1 MSNQDWT
8 SKLQDQLAGYQES
21 VSHDLWAGIEQ
32 SLAQKNIESVS
43 TNPQTIVSENSES
56 IDLHVGSEVQKNARV
71 LHDSSEA
78 KKNARIVYFKRWSAA
93 AAAVAL
99 LGIGGS
105 YVYLHQEDVEK
116 GNLQLASLSSPAVS
130 ADLQLAASQPAPS
143 PVVSA
148 DLQSAASQPAPS
160 HVVSADL
167 QSAASQPAPSHVVSA
182 DLQSAA
188 SHPAPSHA
196 VSVDLQSAASQ
207 PAPSL
212 VVSADLRLA
221 ASQPAPSLVVSADLQ
236 SAASQKK
243 KGNVLEKE
251 SENEISL
258 LAENPE
264 PAEPVSEDKA
274 TDKSSDYK
282 ALTRSTDHHA
292 AAYASQS
299 YHFEKNEE
307 VSGWSMQ
314 LYAENLTPSLG
325 GVNSDASGGYN
336 DFSYGTMAEPM
347 PGVIPD
353 PTAGGIYGEEYLL
366 ASYKAIQR
374 KQQVNAKH
382 HAPVS
387 VGLQVAF
394 GIAPRLSLSTGLV
407 YTRTSSDFYPYAPS
421 SNYNVHQVLHYVGLP
436 VGLNYEFWQ
445 SGGFHA
451 YVMAGAEADYNV
463 KNDTEE
469 EGVKKENAKRDR
481 VQFSGKASLGA
492 QYDITPKVGLYIEP
506 GAKYY
511 FDNGSHVE
519 NTFKDKKL
527 NFNLQFGLRFNL

>member
-56 IDLHVGSEVQKNARV
+56 IDFHVGSEVQKNARV

-105 YVYLHQEDVEK
+105 YVYLHQEDVER

-130 ADLQLAASQPAPS
+130 A
-143 PVVSA
+143 
-148 DLQSAASQPAPS
+148 
-160 HVVSADL
+160 
-167 QSAASQPAPSHVVSA
+167 
-182 DLQSAA
+182 
-188 SHPAPSHA
+188 
-196 VSVDLQSAASQ
+196 DLQSAASQ

-212 VVSADLRLA
+212 VVSADLQSTASQSAPSHAVSADLQSA
-221 ASQPAPSLVVSADLQ
+221 ASQSAPSHVVSADLQ

-243 KGNVLEKE
+243 TSDDVLKEE

-258 LAENPE
+258 LAE
-264 PAEPVSEDKA
+264 
-274 TDKSSDYK
+274 KSDHK
-282 ALTRSTDHHA
+282 TLTRSTDHHA

-421 SNYNVHQVLHYVGLP
+421 SNYNVHQVLHYVGIP

-469 EGVKKENAKRDR
+469 EGVKKEDAKRDR

>member
-43 TNPQTIVSENSES
+43 TNPQTIASES
-56 IDLHVGSEVQKNARV
+56 SESTDLHVG
-71 LHDSSEA
+71 SEA

-130 ADLQLAASQPAPS
+130 ADLH
-143 PVVSA
+143 
-148 DLQSAASQPAPS
+148 SAASQPAPS

-167 QSAASQPAPSHVVSA
+167 QSAASQSAPSHVVSSDLQSAASQSAPSHVVSA
-182 DLQSAA
+182 DL
-188 SHPAPSHA
+188 H
-196 VSVDLQSAASQ
+196 SAASQ
-207 PAPSL
+207 PAPS
-212 VVSADLRLA
+212 
-221 ASQPAPSLVVSADLQ
+221 PVVSADLQ

-243 KGNVLEKE
+243 TSDVLKEE

-258 LAENPE
+258 LAE
-264 PAEPVSEDKA
+264 K
-274 TDKSSDYK
+274 SDYK
-282 ALTRSTDHHA
+282 ALTRSADHHA

-336 DFSYGTMAEPM
+336 DFSYGTMAEPL

-394 GIAPRLSLSTGLV
+394 GIAPRLSLSTGMV
-407 YTRTSSDFYPYAPS
+407 YTRTSSDFYPYAPGS
-421 SNYNVHQVLHYVGLP
+421 SYNVHQVLHYVGIP

-469 EGVKKENAKRDR
+469 EGVKKEDAKRDR
-481 VQFSGKASLGA
+481 VQLSGKASLGV

>member
-32 SLAQKNIESVS
+32 SLAQNNIESVS
-43 TNPQTIVSENSES
+43 SNPQTIVSESSES
-56 IDLHVGSEVQKNARV
+56 TDLHVGSE
-71 LHDSSEA
+71 A
-78 KKNARIVYFKRWSAA
+78 KKNAWIVYFKRWSAA

-116 GNLQLASLSSPAVS
+116 GNLQMASHAVS
-130 ADLQLAASQPAPS
+130 
-143 PVVSA
+143 
-148 DLQSAASQPAPS
+148 PS

-167 QSAASQPAPSHVVSA
+167 QSAASSVAVRQSAPSHVVS
-182 DLQSAA
+182 S
-188 SHPAPSHA
+188 
-196 VSVDLQSAASQ
+196 DLQSAASQ
-207 PAPSL
+207 SKMGNTL
-212 VVSADLRLA
+212 V
-221 ASQPAPSLVVSADLQ
+221 
-236 SAASQKK
+236 
-243 KGNVLEKE
+243 EE

-258 LAENPE
+258 LAENSD

-274 TDKSSDYK
+274 TDSSTDHKTLTRSSDHK
-282 ALTRSTDHHA
+282 VLTRSTDNHA

-353 PTAGGIYGEEYLL
+353 PAVGGIYGEEYLL

-421 SNYNVHQVLHYVGLP
+421 SSYNVHQVLHYVGIP

>member
-8 SKLQDQLAGYQES
+8 SKLQEQLAGYQEP

-32 SLAQKNIESVS
+32 SLAQNNIESVS
-43 TNPQTIVSENSES
+43 SNPQTIASES
-56 IDLHVGSEVQKNARV
+56 SESTDLHVGT
-71 LHDSSEA
+71 EA

-105 YVYLHQEDVEK
+105 YVYLHQGDVEK
-116 GNLQLASLSSPAVS
+116 GNLQLAV
-130 ADLQLAASQPAPS
+130 
-143 PVVSA
+143 
-148 DLQSAASQPAPS
+148 SQPAPS

-167 QSAASQPAPSHVVSA
+167 QSAASQKK
-182 DLQSAA
+182 A
-188 SHPAPSHA
+188 S
-196 VSVDLQSAASQ
+196 D
-207 PAPSL
+207 
-212 VVSADLRLA
+212 
-221 ASQPAPSLVVSADLQ
+221 
-236 SAASQKK
+236 
-243 KGNVLEKE
+243 VLKKE

-258 LAENPE
+258 LAE
-264 PAEPVSEDKA
+264 
-274 TDKSSDYK
+274 KSDHK

-292 AAYASQS
+292 EAYASQS

-374 KQQVNAKH
+374 SQQGNAKH

-421 SNYNVHQVLHYVGLP
+421 SSYNVHQVLHYVGIP

>member
-32 SLAQKNIESVS
+32 SLAQNNIESVS
-43 TNPQTIVSENSES
+43 SNPQTIVSESSES
-56 IDLHVGSEVQKNARV
+56 TDLHVGSEVKKNARV

-116 GNLQLASLSSPAVS
+116 AHLQLASLSSPAVS
-130 ADLQLAASQPAPS
+130 ADLQSAVSQPAPS
-143 PVVSA
+143 HVVSA

-188 SHPAPSHA
+188 SQSAPSHA
-196 VSVDLQSAASQ
+196 
-207 PAPSL
+207 
-212 VVSADLRLA
+212 
-221 ASQPAPSLVVSADLQ
+221 VSADLQ

-243 KGNVLEKE
+243 TSDDVLKEE

-258 LAENPE
+258 LAE
-264 PAEPVSEDKA
+264 
-274 TDKSSDYK
+274 KSDHK

-421 SNYNVHQVLHYVGLP
+421 SNYNVHQVLHYVGIP

-481 VQFSGKASLGA
+481 VQLSGKASLGA
-492 QYDITPKVGLYIEP
+492 QYDIMPKVGLYIEP

>member
-32 SLAQKNIESVS
+32 SLAQNNIESVS
-43 TNPQTIVSENSES
+43 SNPQTIVSESSES
-56 IDLHVGSEVQKNARV
+56 TDLHVGSE
-71 LHDSSEA
+71 A
-78 KKNARIVYFKRWSAA
+78 KKDARIVYFKRWSAA

-116 GNLQLASLSSPAVS
+116 GNLQLA
-130 ADLQLAASQPAPS
+130 ASQPAPS
-143 PVVSA
+143 HAVSA
-148 DLQSAASQPAPS
+148 DLQSAASQSASS
-160 HVVSADL
+160 HV
-167 QSAASQPAPSHVVSA
+167 
-182 DLQSAA
+182 
-188 SHPAPSHA
+188 

-207 PAPSL
+207 PAPSHA
-212 VVSADLRLA
+212 VSADLQSAASQSAASHAVSADLQSA

-236 SAASQKK
+236 SAASQSAPSHAVSADLQSAASQKK
-243 KGNVLEKE
+243 TSDDVLKEE

-258 LAENPE
+258 LAE
-264 PAEPVSEDKA
+264 
-274 TDKSSDYK
+274 KSDHK
-282 ALTRSTDHHA
+282 ALTRSADNHA

-336 DFSYGTMAEPM
+336 DFSYGTMAEPL

-374 KQQVNAKH
+374 NQQGNAKH

-394 GIAPRLSLSTGLV
+394 GIATRLSLSTGMV
-407 YTRTSSDFYPYAPS
+407 YTRTSSDFYPYAPGS
-421 SNYNVHQVLHYVGLP
+421 SYNVHQVLHYVGIP

>member
-8 SKLQDQLAGYQES
+8 SKLQDQLADYQES

-43 TNPQTIVSENSES
+43 SNPQTIASES
-56 IDLHVGSEVQKNARV
+56 SESTDLHVGT
-71 LHDSSEA
+71 EA

-116 GNLQLASLSSPAVS
+116 GNLQMASLSSPA
-130 ADLQLAASQPAPS
+130 
-143 PVVSA
+143 VSA

-160 HVVSADL
+160 HIVSADL
-167 QSAASQPAPSHVVSA
+167 QSAASQSAPSHAVSA

-188 SHPAPSHA
+188 SKRKMGNA
-196 VSVDLQSAASQ
+196 
-207 PAPSL
+207 L
-212 VVSADLRLA
+212 V
-221 ASQPAPSLVVSADLQ
+221 
-236 SAASQKK
+236 
-243 KGNVLEKE
+243 EE

-258 LAENPE
+258 LAENSD

-274 TDKSSDYK
+274 TDSSSDHK
-282 ALTRSTDHHA
+282 TLTRSSDHKVLTRSTDNHA

-299 YHFEKNEE
+299 YHFEKKEE

-374 KQQVNAKH
+374 SQQGNAKH

-387 VGLQVAF
+387 VGVQVAF

-421 SNYNVHQVLHYVGLP
+421 SSYNVHQVLHYVGIP

-469 EGVKKENAKRDR
+469 EGVKKEDAKRDR

>member
-32 SLAQKNIESVS
+32 SLAQNNIESVS
-43 TNPQTIVSENSES
+43 SNPQTIVSESSES
-56 IDLHVGSEVQKNARV
+56 TDLHVG
-71 LHDSSEA
+71 SEA

-105 YVYLHQEDVEK
+105 YVYLHQEDVER
-116 GNLQLASLSSPAVS
+116 GNLQLASLSSPA
-130 ADLQLAASQPAPS
+130 
-143 PVVSA
+143 VSA

-167 QSAASQPAPSHVVSA
+167 QST
-182 DLQSAA
+182 
-188 SHPAPSHA
+188 
-196 VSVDLQSAASQ
+196 
-207 PAPSL
+207 
-212 VVSADLRLA
+212 

-243 KGNVLEKE
+243 MGNVLGKE

-282 ALTRSTDHHA
+282 ALTRSTDPHA

-374 KQQVNAKH
+374 NQQGNAKH

-407 YTRTSSDFYPYAPS
+407 YTRTSSDFYPYAS
-421 SNYNVHQVLHYVGLP
+421 SSSYNVHQVLHYVGIP

>member
-43 TNPQTIVSENSES
+43 TNPQTIASENSES
-56 IDLHVGSEVQKNARV
+56 TDLHVGSEAKKNARI

-130 ADLQLAASQPAPS
+130 ADLQ
-143 PVVSA
+143 
-148 DLQSAASQPAPS
+148 SAASQPAPS

-167 QSAASQPAPSHVVSA
+167 QSPASSVAASQSAPSHAVSA
-182 DLQSAA
+182 DLQS
-188 SHPAPSHA
+188 
-196 VSVDLQSAASQ
+196 
-207 PAPSL
+207 
-212 VVSADLRLA
+212 A

-243 KGNVLEKE
+243 ASDVLKKE

-258 LAENPE
+258 LAENSD

-274 TDKSSDYK
+274 TVSSTDHK

-353 PTAGGIYGEEYLL
+353 PAAGGIYGEEYLL

-374 KQQVNAKH
+374 NQQGNAKH

-421 SNYNVHQVLHYVGLP
+421 SNYNVHQVLHYVGIP

>member
-32 SLAQKNIESVS
+32 SLAH
-43 TNPQTIVSENSES
+43 SET
-56 IDLHVGSEVQKNARV
+56 G
-71 LHDSSEA
+71 
-78 KKNARIVYFKRWSAA
+78 KKARIVYFKRWSAA

-116 GNLQLASLSSPAVS
+116 GNLQMASLSSPAVS
-130 ADLQLAASQPAPS
+130 ADLQSAASQPAPS
-143 PVVSA
+143 HVVPSDLQSAASQPAPSHIVSA

-167 QSAASQPAPSHVVSA
+167 QSAASQPAPSHA
-182 DLQSAA
+182 
-188 SHPAPSHA
+188 
-196 VSVDLQSAASQ
+196 
-207 PAPSL
+207 
-212 VVSADLRLA
+212 
-221 ASQPAPSLVVSADLQ
+221 VSADLQ

-243 KGNVLEKE
+243 TSDDVLKEE

-258 LAENPE
+258 LAE
-264 PAEPVSEDKA
+264 
-274 TDKSSDYK
+274 KSDHK
-282 ALTRSTDHHA
+282 TLTRSTDHHA

-325 GVNSDASGGYN
+325 GVNSDASG
-336 DFSYGTMAEPM
+336 SYRDYSHGTMAEPM

-374 KQQVNAKH
+374 SQQGNAKH

-407 YTRTSSDFYPYAPS
+407 YTRTSSDFYPYAPGS
-421 SNYNVHQVLHYVGLP
+421 SYNVHQVLHYVGIP

>member
-8 SKLQDQLAGYQES
+8 SKLQEQLAGYQEP

-32 SLAQKNIESVS
+32 SLAQNNIESVS
-43 TNPQTIVSENSES
+43 SNPQTIASES
-56 IDLHVGSEVQKNARV
+56 SESTDLHVGT
-71 LHDSSEA
+71 EA

-116 GNLQLASLSSPAVS
+116 GNLQLAV
-130 ADLQLAASQPAPS
+130 
-143 PVVSA
+143 
-148 DLQSAASQPAPS
+148 SQPAPS

-167 QSAASQPAPSHVVSA
+167 QSAASQSAPSS
-182 DLQSAA
+182 
-188 SHPAPSHA
+188 
-196 VSVDLQSAASQ
+196 
-207 PAPSL
+207 
-212 VVSADLRLA
+212 
-221 ASQPAPSLVVSADLQ
+221 VVSADLQ

-243 KGNVLEKE
+243 ASDVLKKE

-258 LAENPE
+258 LAE
-264 PAEPVSEDKA
+264 
-274 TDKSSDYK
+274 KSDHK

-292 AAYASQS
+292 EAYASQS

-374 KQQVNAKH
+374 SQQGNAKH

-421 SNYNVHQVLHYVGLP
+421 SSYNVHQVLHYVGIP

>member
-32 SLAQKNIESVS
+32 SLAQNNMESVS
-43 TNPQTIVSENSES
+43 TNPQTIASES
-56 IDLHVGSEVQKNARV
+56 SESTDLHVGT
-71 LHDSSEA
+71 EA

-116 GNLQLASLSSPAVS
+116 GNLQLASHDVS
-130 ADLQLAASQPAPS
+130 
-143 PVVSA
+143 
-148 DLQSAASQPAPS
+148 PS

-167 QSAASQPAPSHVVSA
+167 QSAASVSAAVSQSAPSHAVSA

-188 SHPAPSHA
+188 SKRKMGNT
-196 VSVDLQSAASQ
+196 
-207 PAPSL
+207 L
-212 VVSADLRLA
+212 V
-221 ASQPAPSLVVSADLQ
+221 
-236 SAASQKK
+236 
-243 KGNVLEKE
+243 EE

-258 LAENPE
+258 LAENSD

-274 TDKSSDYK
+274 TDSSTDHKTLTRSSDHK
-282 ALTRSTDHHA
+282 VLTRSTDNHT

-374 KQQVNAKH
+374 NQQGNAKH

-387 VGLQVAF
+387 VGVQVAF

-421 SNYNVHQVLHYVGLP
+421 SSYNVHQVLHYVGIP

-469 EGVKKENAKRDR
+469 EGVKKEDAKRDR

>member
-43 TNPQTIVSENSES
+43 SNPQTIASES
-56 IDLHVGSEVQKNARV
+56 SESADLHVGSEAKKDARV

-105 YVYLHQEDVEK
+105 YVYLHQEEVEK
-116 GNLQLASLSSPAVS
+116 GNLQMASLSSPAVS
-130 ADLQLAASQPAPS
+130 ADSHI
-143 PVVSA
+143 VSA

-167 QSAASQPAPSHVVSA
+167 QSAASQPAPSHIVSA

-188 SHPAPSHA
+188 SQSAPSH
-196 VSVDLQSAASQ
+196 
-207 PAPSL
+207 
-212 VVSADLRLA
+212 
-221 ASQPAPSLVVSADLQ
+221 VVSADLQ

-243 KGNVLEKE
+243 ANDVLKKE

-258 LAENPE
+258 LAE
-264 PAEPVSEDKA
+264 
-274 TDKSSDYK
+274 KSDHK
-282 ALTRSTDHHA
+282 VLTRSTDYHA

-325 GVNSDASGGYN
+325 GVNSDASG
-336 DFSYGTMAEPM
+336 SYRDYSHGTMAEPM

-374 KQQVNAKH
+374 SQQGNAKH

-421 SNYNVHQVLHYVGLP
+421 SSYNVHQVLHYVGIP

>member
-8 SKLQDQLAGYQES
+8 SKLQDQLVGYQES

-43 TNPQTIVSENSES
+43 SNPQTIVSESSEAA
-56 IDLHVGSEVQKNARV
+56 DLHVGSEVKKNARV

-130 ADLQLAASQPAPS
+130 ADLQSAASSVAASQS
-143 PVVSA
+143 
-148 DLQSAASQPAPS
+148 APS

-167 QSAASQPAPSHVVSA
+167 QSAASQSKMGNT
-182 DLQSAA
+182 
-188 SHPAPSHA
+188 
-196 VSVDLQSAASQ
+196 
-207 PAPSL
+207 L
-212 VVSADLRLA
+212 V
-221 ASQPAPSLVVSADLQ
+221 
-236 SAASQKK
+236 
-243 KGNVLEKE
+243 EE

-374 KQQVNAKH
+374 NQQGNAKH

-421 SNYNVHQVLHYVGLP
+421 SNYNVHQVLHYVGIP

-469 EGVKKENAKRDR
+469 EGVKKEDAKRDR

>member
-8 SKLQDQLAGYQES
+8 SKLQEQLAGYQEP

-32 SLAQKNIESVS
+32 SLAQNNIASVS
-43 TNPQTIVSENSES
+43 SNPQTIASES
-56 IDLHVGSEVQKNARV
+56 SESTDLHVGT
-71 LHDSSEA
+71 EA

-116 GNLQLASLSSPAVS
+116 GNLQLAVSQPAPSHVVS
-130 ADLQLAASQPAPS
+130 ADLQSAASQSAPS
-143 PVVSA
+143 HVVSA

-188 SHPAPSHA
+188 SQPVPS
-196 VSVDLQSAASQ
+196 S
-207 PAPSL
+207 
-212 VVSADLRLA
+212 
-221 ASQPAPSLVVSADLQ
+221 VVSADLQ

-243 KGNVLEKE
+243 ASDVLKKE

-258 LAENPE
+258 LAE
-264 PAEPVSEDKA
+264 
-274 TDKSSDYK
+274 KSDHK

-292 AAYASQS
+292 EAYASQS

-374 KQQVNAKH
+374 SQQGNAKH

-421 SNYNVHQVLHYVGLP
+421 SSYNVHQVLHYVGMP

>member
-32 SLAQKNIESVS
+32 SLAQNNIESVS
-43 TNPQTIVSENSES
+43 SNPQTIVSESSES
-56 IDLHVGSEVQKNARV
+56 TDLHVGSEAKKDAWV

-116 GNLQLASLSSPAVS
+116 GNLQLA
-130 ADLQLAASQPAPS
+130 ASQSAPS
-143 PVVSA
+143 HAVSA

-167 QSAASQPAPSHVVSA
+167 QSAASQPAS
-182 DLQSAA
+182 
-188 SHPAPSHA
+188 SHA
-196 VSVDLQSAASQ
+196 VSSDLQST
-207 PAPSL
+207 
-212 VVSADLRLA
+212 

-236 SAASQKK
+236 SAASQPVPSHVVSADLQSAASQPAPSPVVSADLQSAASQKK
-243 KGNVLEKE
+243 TSDVLKEE

-258 LAENPE
+258 LAE
-264 PAEPVSEDKA
+264 
-274 TDKSSDYK
+274 KSDHK

-374 KQQVNAKH
+374 NQQGKAKH

-407 YTRTSSDFYPYAPS
+407 YTRTSSDFYPYAS
-421 SNYNVHQVLHYVGLP
+421 SSSYNVHQVLHYVGIP

-469 EGVKKENAKRDR
+469 EGVKKEDAKRDR

>member
-56 IDLHVGSEVQKNARV
+56 IDFHVGSEVQKNARV

-105 YVYLHQEDVEK
+105 YVYLHQEDVER

-130 ADLQLAASQPAPS
+130 ADLQSAASQPAPS
-143 PVVSA
+143 HAVSA
-148 DLQSAASQPAPS
+148 DLQSAASSVAVRQSAPS
-160 HVVSADL
+160 HVVSSDL
-167 QSAASQPAPSHVVSA
+167 QSAASQSKMGNT
-182 DLQSAA
+182 
-188 SHPAPSHA
+188 
-196 VSVDLQSAASQ
+196 
-207 PAPSL
+207 L
-212 VVSADLRLA
+212 V
-221 ASQPAPSLVVSADLQ
+221 
-236 SAASQKK
+236 
-243 KGNVLEKE
+243 EE

-258 LAENPE
+258 LAENSD

-274 TDKSSDYK
+274 TVSSTDYK
-282 ALTRSTDHHA
+282 ALTRSADHHA

-407 YTRTSSDFYPYAPS
+407 YTRTSSDFYPYAPGS
-421 SNYNVHQVLHYVGLP
+421 SYNVHQVLHYVGIP

>member
-8 SKLQDQLAGYQES
+8 SKLQDQLADYQES

-32 SLAQKNIESVS
+32 SLAQNNIESVS
-43 TNPQTIVSENSES
+43 SNPQTIASES
-56 IDLHVGSEVQKNARV
+56 SESTDLHVGSEAKKDARV
-71 LHDSSEA
+71 LHDSS
-78 KKNARIVYFKRWSAA
+78 KVQKNARIVYFKRWSAA

-130 ADLQLAASQPAPS
+130 ADLQSAASQSAPS
-143 PVVSA
+143 HAVSA
-148 DLQSAASQPAPS
+148 DLQSAASSVAVRQSAPS
-160 HVVSADL
+160 HVVSSDL
-167 QSAASQPAPSHVVSA
+167 QSAASQSKMGNT
-182 DLQSAA
+182 
-188 SHPAPSHA
+188 
-196 VSVDLQSAASQ
+196 
-207 PAPSL
+207 L
-212 VVSADLRLA
+212 V
-221 ASQPAPSLVVSADLQ
+221 
-236 SAASQKK
+236 
-243 KGNVLEKE
+243 EE

-258 LAENPE
+258 LAENSD

-307 VSGWSMQ
+307 VFGWSMQ
-314 LYAENLTPSLG
+314 LYAENLTTSLG
-325 GVNSDASGGYN
+325 GVNSDASGSYR
-336 DFSYGTMAEPM
+336 DYSYGTMAEPM

-374 KQQVNAKH
+374 NQQGNAKH

-407 YTRTSSDFYPYAPS
+407 YTRTSSDFYPYAS
-421 SNYNVHQVLHYVGLP
+421 SSSYNVHQVLHYVGIP

>member
-43 TNPQTIVSENSES
+43 TNPQTIVSESSES
-56 IDLHVGSEVQKNARV
+56 TDLHVG
-71 LHDSSEA
+71 SEA

-116 GNLQLASLSSPAVS
+116 GNLQLA
-130 ADLQLAASQPAPS
+130 ASQPAPS
-143 PVVSA
+143 HVVSADLQSAASQSAASHVVSA

-167 QSAASQPAPSHVVSA
+167 QSAASQPAPSHAVSA
-182 DLQSAA
+182 
-188 SHPAPSHA
+188 
-196 VSVDLQSAASQ
+196 DLQSAASQ
-207 PAPSL
+207 PAPS
-212 VVSADLRLA
+212 S
-221 ASQPAPSLVVSADLQ
+221 VVSADLQ

-243 KGNVLEKE
+243 TSDDVLKEK

-258 LAENPE
+258 LAE
-264 PAEPVSEDKA
+264 
-274 TDKSSDYK
+274 KSDHKS
-282 ALTRSTDHHA
+282 LTRSTDHHA

>member
-8 SKLQDQLAGYQES
+8 SKLQDQLADYQES

-32 SLAQKNIESVS
+32 SLAQNNIESVS
-43 TNPQTIVSENSES
+43 SNPQTIVSESSES
-56 IDLHVGSEVQKNARV
+56 ADLHVGSES
-71 LHDSSEA
+71 LDSHVGSEA
-78 KKNARIVYFKRWSAA
+78 KKKARVVYFKRWSAA

-130 ADLQLAASQPAPS
+130 ADLQ
-143 PVVSA
+143 
-148 DLQSAASQPAPS
+148 SAASLPTPS

-167 QSAASQPAPSHVVSA
+167 QSAASQSA
-182 DLQSAA
+182 S
-188 SHPAPSHA
+188 
-196 VSVDLQSAASQ
+196 
-207 PAPSL
+207 
-212 VVSADLRLA
+212 
-221 ASQPAPSLVVSADLQ
+221 SLVVSADLQ
-236 SAASQKK
+236 SAASQSASSPVVSADLQSAASQKK
-243 KGNVLEKE
+243 TSDDVLKEE

-258 LAENPE
+258 LAG
-264 PAEPVSEDKA
+264 
-274 TDKSSDYK
+274 KSDHK

-353 PTAGGIYGEEYLL
+353 PAVGGIYGEEYLL

-421 SNYNVHQVLHYVGLP
+421 SSYNVHQVLHYVGIP

-463 KNDTEE
+463 KNDTDED
-469 EGVKKENAKRDR
+469 GTKKEDAKRDR

>member
-8 SKLQDQLAGYQES
+8 SKLQEQLAGYQES

-32 SLAQKNIESVS
+32 SLAQNNIESVS
-43 TNPQTIVSENSES
+43 SNPQTIASES
-56 IDLHVGSEVQKNARV
+56 SESTDLHVGT
-71 LHDSSEA
+71 EA

-116 GNLQLASLSSPAVS
+116 GNLQLAVSQPAPSHVVS
-130 ADLQLAASQPAPS
+130 ADLQSAASQPAPS
-143 PVVSA
+143 HAVSA

-167 QSAASQPAPSHVVSA
+167 QSAASQPVPSS
-182 DLQSAA
+182 
-188 SHPAPSHA
+188 
-196 VSVDLQSAASQ
+196 
-207 PAPSL
+207 
-212 VVSADLRLA
+212 
-221 ASQPAPSLVVSADLQ
+221 VVSADLQ

-243 KGNVLEKE
+243 ASDVLKKE

-258 LAENPE
+258 LAE
-264 PAEPVSEDKA
+264 
-274 TDKSSDYK
+274 KSDHK

-292 AAYASQS
+292 EAYASQS

-374 KQQVNAKH
+374 SQQGNAKH

-421 SNYNVHQVLHYVGLP
+421 SSYNVHQVLHYVGIP

>member
-8 SKLQDQLAGYQES
+8 SKLQEQLAGYQEP

-32 SLAQKNIESVS
+32 SLAQNNIESVS
-43 TNPQTIVSENSES
+43 SNPQTIASES
-56 IDLHVGSEVQKNARV
+56 SESTDLHVGT
-71 LHDSSEA
+71 EA

-116 GNLQLASLSSPAVS
+116 GNLQLAVSQPAPSHVVS
-130 ADLQLAASQPAPS
+130 ADLQSAASVSAAVSQNAPS
-143 PVVSA
+143 HAVSA

-167 QSAASQPAPSHVVSA
+167 QSAASQPVPSS
-182 DLQSAA
+182 
-188 SHPAPSHA
+188 
-196 VSVDLQSAASQ
+196 
-207 PAPSL
+207 
-212 VVSADLRLA
+212 
-221 ASQPAPSLVVSADLQ
+221 VVSADLQ

-243 KGNVLEKE
+243 ASDVLKKE

-258 LAENPE
+258 LAE
-264 PAEPVSEDKA
+264 
-274 TDKSSDYK
+274 KSDHK

-292 AAYASQS
+292 EAYASQS

-374 KQQVNAKH
+374 SQQGNAKH

-421 SNYNVHQVLHYVGLP
+421 SSYNVHQVLHYVGIP

>member
-32 SLAQKNIESVS
+32 SLAQNDIESVS
-43 TNPQTIVSENSES
+43 SNPQAIVSESSES
-56 IDLHVGSEVQKNARV
+56 TDFHVGSESSDFHVG
-71 LHDSSEA
+71 SEA
-78 KKNARIVYFKRWSAA
+78 KKKARIVYFKRWSAA

-105 YVYLHQEDVEK
+105 YVYLHQEEVEK
-116 GNLQLASLSSPAVS
+116 GNLQLASLSSRVVS
-130 ADLQLAASQPAPS
+130 ADLPSAAPHTVSSDLQSAPSHAVSSDLPSAASHVVSSDLPS
-143 PVVSA
+143 AASHSVSA
-148 DLQSAASQPAPS
+148 DLQSAAPHAVSSDLQSAPS
-160 HVVSADL
+160 HSVSADL
-167 QSAASQPAPSHVVSA
+167 QSAAP
-182 DLQSAA
+182 
-188 SHPAPSHA
+188 
-196 VSVDLQSAASQ
+196 
-207 PAPSL
+207 
-212 VVSADLRLA
+212 
-221 ASQPAPSLVVSADLQ
+221 
-236 SAASQKK
+236 QKK

-251 SENEISL
+251 SENKISL
-258 LAENPE
+258 LADN
-264 PAEPVSEDKA
+264 
-274 TDKSSDYK
+274 
-282 ALTRSTDHHA
+282 HA

-299 YHFEKNEE
+299 YHFDKNEE
-307 VSGWSMQ
+307 ASGWSMQ
-314 LYAENLTPSLG
+314 LYAENLTSSLG
-325 GVNSDASGGYN
+325 GDNSDASGSYR
-336 DFSYGTMAEPM
+336 DYSYGTMAEPM

-366 ASYKAIQR
+366 ASCKAIQR
-374 KQQVNAKH
+374 NQQVNAKH

-394 GIAPRLSLSTGLV
+394 GIAPRLTLSTGLV
-407 YTRTSSDFYPYAPS
+407 YTRTSSDFYPYAPGS
-421 SNYNVHQVLHYVGLP
+421 SYNVHQVLHYVGIP

-481 VQFSGKASLGA
+481 VQLSGKASLGA

>member
-32 SLAQKNIESVS
+32 SLAQNDIESVS
-43 TNPQTIVSENSES
+43 SNPQAIVSESSES
-56 IDLHVGSEVQKNARV
+56 SDFHVGSE
-71 LHDSSEA
+71 A
-78 KKNARIVYFKRWSAA
+78 KKKARIVYFKRWSAA

-105 YVYLHQEDVEK
+105 YVYLHQEEVEK
-116 GNLQLASLSSPAVS
+116 GNLQLASLSSRSVS
-130 ADLQLAASQPAPS
+130 ADLPSAAPHTVSSDLPSAPSHAVSSDLPSAASHVVSSDLQSAPFHS
-143 PVVSA
+143 VSA
-148 DLQSAASQPAPS
+148 DLQSAAPHAVSSDLPSAPS
-160 HVVSADL
+160 HSVSADL
-167 QSAASQPAPSHVVSA
+167 QSAAP
-182 DLQSAA
+182 
-188 SHPAPSHA
+188 
-196 VSVDLQSAASQ
+196 
-207 PAPSL
+207 
-212 VVSADLRLA
+212 
-221 ASQPAPSLVVSADLQ
+221 
-236 SAASQKK
+236 QKK

-251 SENEISL
+251 SENKISL
-258 LAENPE
+258 LADN
-264 PAEPVSEDKA
+264 
-274 TDKSSDYK
+274 
-282 ALTRSTDHHA
+282 HA

-299 YHFEKNEE
+299 YHFDKNEE

-314 LYAENLTPSLG
+314 LYAENLTSSLG
-325 GVNSDASGGYN
+325 GVNSDASGSYR
-336 DFSYGTMAEPM
+336 DYSYGTMAEPM

-366 ASYKAIQR
+366 ASCKAIQR
-374 KQQVNAKH
+374 NQQVNAKH

-394 GIAPRLSLSTGLV
+394 GIAPRLTLSTGLV
-407 YTRTSSDFYPYAPS
+407 YTRTSSDFYPYAPGS
-421 SNYNVHQVLHYVGLP
+421 SYNVHQVLHYVGIP

-481 VQFSGKASLGA
+481 VQLSGKASLGA

>member
-8 SKLQDQLAGYQES
+8 SKLQDQLADYQES

-32 SLAQKNIESVS
+32 SLAQNNIESVS
-43 TNPQTIVSENSES
+43 SNPQTIVSESSES
-56 IDLHVGSEVQKNARV
+56 TDLHVG
-71 LHDSSEA
+71 SEA

-116 GNLQLASLSSPAVS
+116 ARLQLASLSSPAVS
-130 ADLQLAASQPAPS
+130 ADLQSAASQSAPS
-143 PVVSA
+143 HAVSS
-148 DLQSAASQPAPS
+148 DLQSAASQS
-160 HVVSADL
+160 KMGNT
-167 QSAASQPAPSHVVSA
+167 
-182 DLQSAA
+182 
-188 SHPAPSHA
+188 
-196 VSVDLQSAASQ
+196 
-207 PAPSL
+207 L
-212 VVSADLRLA
+212 V
-221 ASQPAPSLVVSADLQ
+221 
-236 SAASQKK
+236 
-243 KGNVLEKE
+243 EE

-258 LAENPE
+258 LAENSD

-274 TDKSSDYK
+274 TVSSTDYK

-374 KQQVNAKH
+374 KQQGNAKH

-421 SNYNVHQVLHYVGLP
+421 SSCNVHQVLHYVGIP

>member
-56 IDLHVGSEVQKNARV
+56 IDLHVGSEAKKDARV

-116 GNLQLASLSSPAVS
+116 GNLQLASHAVSPSHAVS
-130 ADLQLAASQPAPS
+130 A
-143 PVVSA
+143 
-148 DLQSAASQPAPS
+148 S

-167 QSAASQPAPSHVVSA
+167 QSAASSVAVR
-182 DLQSAA
+182 QS
-188 SHPAPSHA
+188 APSHA
-196 VSVDLQSAASQ
+196 
-207 PAPSL
+207 
-212 VVSADLRLA
+212 
-221 ASQPAPSLVVSADLQ
+221 VSADLQ

-243 KGNVLEKE
+243 MGNTLVEE

-374 KQQVNAKH
+374 KQQGNAKH

-421 SNYNVHQVLHYVGLP
+421 SNYNVHQVLHYVGIP

-481 VQFSGKASLGA
+481 VQLSGKASLGA

>member
-8 SKLQDQLAGYQES
+8 SKLQEQLAGYQES

-32 SLAQKNIESVS
+32 SLAQNNIASVS
-43 TNPQTIVSENSES
+43 SNPQTIASES
-56 IDLHVGSEVQKNARV
+56 SESTDLHVGT
-71 LHDSSEA
+71 EA

-116 GNLQLASLSSPAVS
+116 GNLQLA
-130 ADLQLAASQPAPS
+130 ASQPAPS
-143 PVVSA
+143 HAVSA
-148 DLQSAASQPAPS
+148 DLQSAASQSAPS

-188 SHPAPSHA
+188 SQPVPS
-196 VSVDLQSAASQ
+196 S
-207 PAPSL
+207 
-212 VVSADLRLA
+212 
-221 ASQPAPSLVVSADLQ
+221 VVSADLQ
-236 SAASQKK
+236 SAASHKK
-243 KGNVLEKE
+243 ASDVLKKE

-258 LAENPE
+258 LAE
-264 PAEPVSEDKA
+264 
-274 TDKSSDYK
+274 KSDHK
-282 ALTRSTDHHA
+282 ALTRSTDYHA
-292 AAYASQS
+292 EAYASQS

-374 KQQVNAKH
+374 SQLGNAKH

-421 SNYNVHQVLHYVGLP
+421 SSYNVHQVLHYVGIP

-451 YVMAGAEADYNV
+451 YVMVGAEADYNV

>member
-8 SKLQDQLAGYQES
+8 SKLQEQLAGYQEP

-32 SLAQKNIESVS
+32 SLAQNNIASVS
-43 TNPQTIVSENSES
+43 SNPQTIASES
-56 IDLHVGSEVQKNARV
+56 SESTDLHVGT
-71 LHDSSEA
+71 EA

-116 GNLQLASLSSPAVS
+116 GNLQLAVSQPAPSHVVSADLQSAASVSAAVSQSAPSHAVS
-130 ADLQLAASQPAPS
+130 ADLQSAASQSAPS
-143 PVVSA
+143 HVVSA

-188 SHPAPSHA
+188 SQPVPS
-196 VSVDLQSAASQ
+196 S
-207 PAPSL
+207 
-212 VVSADLRLA
+212 
-221 ASQPAPSLVVSADLQ
+221 VVSADLQ

-243 KGNVLEKE
+243 ASDVLKKE

-258 LAENPE
+258 LAE
-264 PAEPVSEDKA
+264 
-274 TDKSSDYK
+274 KSDHK

-292 AAYASQS
+292 EAYASQS

-325 GVNSDASGGYN
+325 GVNSDASEGYN

-374 KQQVNAKH
+374 SQQGNAKH

-421 SNYNVHQVLHYVGLP
+421 SSYNVHQVLHYVGIP

>member
-32 SLAQKNIESVS
+32 SLAQNNIESGS
-43 TNPQTIVSENSES
+43 SNPQTIASES
-56 IDLHVGSEVQKNARV
+56 SESTDLHVGSEAKKDARV
-71 LHDSSEA
+71 LHDSS
-78 KKNARIVYFKRWSAA
+78 KVQKNARIVYFKRWSAA

-105 YVYLHQEDVEK
+105 YVYLHQEDVER
-116 GNLQLASLSSPAVS
+116 GNLQLASLSSPA
-130 ADLQLAASQPAPS
+130 
-143 PVVSA
+143 VSA

-167 QSAASQPAPSHVVSA
+167 QSAASQPASSHVVSA
-182 DLQSAA
+182 DLQSTA
-188 SHPAPSHA
+188 SSVAVRQSAPSHA
-196 VSVDLQSAASQ
+196 
-207 PAPSL
+207 
-212 VVSADLRLA
+212 
-221 ASQPAPSLVVSADLQ
+221 VSADLQ
-236 SAASQKK
+236 SAASQSKM
-243 KGNVLEKE
+243 GNTLVEE

-274 TDKSSDYK
+274 TDKSSEYK
-282 ALTRSTDHHA
+282 ALTRSADHHA

-374 KQQVNAKH
+374 NQQGNAKH

-407 YTRTSSDFYPYAPS
+407 YTRTSSDFYPYAS
-421 SNYNVHQVLHYVGLP
+421 SSSYNVHQVLHYVGIP

>member
-8 SKLQDQLAGYQES
+8 SKLQEQLAGYQEP

-32 SLAQKNIESVS
+32 SLAQNNIASVS
-43 TNPQTIVSENSES
+43 SNPQKIASES
-56 IDLHVGSEVQKNARV
+56 SESTDLHVGT
-71 LHDSSEA
+71 EA

-116 GNLQLASLSSPAVS
+116 GNLQLAV
-130 ADLQLAASQPAPS
+130 
-143 PVVSA
+143 
-148 DLQSAASQPAPS
+148 SQPAPS

-167 QSAASQPAPSHVVSA
+167 QSAASQSAPSHAVSADLQSAASQSAPSHVVSA

-188 SHPAPSHA
+188 SQPVPS
-196 VSVDLQSAASQ
+196 S
-207 PAPSL
+207 
-212 VVSADLRLA
+212 
-221 ASQPAPSLVVSADLQ
+221 VVSADLQ

-243 KGNVLEKE
+243 ASDVLKKE

-258 LAENPE
+258 LAE
-264 PAEPVSEDKA
+264 
-274 TDKSSDYK
+274 KSDHK

-292 AAYASQS
+292 EAYASQS

-374 KQQVNAKH
+374 SQQGNAKH

-421 SNYNVHQVLHYVGLP
+421 SSYNVHQVLHYVGIP

>member
-32 SLAQKNIESVS
+32 SLAQNNIESVS
-43 TNPQTIVSENSES
+43 SNPQTIASES
-56 IDLHVGSEVQKNARV
+56 SESTDLYVG
-71 LHDSSEA
+71 SEA
-78 KKNARIVYFKRWSAA
+78 KKNARIVYFKRWSA

-105 YVYLHQEDVEK
+105 YVYLHQEDVER
-116 GNLQLASLSSPAVS
+116 GN
-130 ADLQLAASQPAPS
+130 LQLAASQS
-143 PVVSA
+143 
-148 DLQSAASQPAPS
+148 APS

-167 QSAASQPAPSHVVSA
+167 QSAASQSAPSHVVSA
-182 DLQSAA
+182 DLQST
-188 SHPAPSHA
+188 
-196 VSVDLQSAASQ
+196 
-207 PAPSL
+207 
-212 VVSADLRLA
+212 

-243 KGNVLEKE
+243 MGNVLGKE

-274 TDKSSDYK
+274 TDKSPDHK

-374 KQQVNAKH
+374 NQQGNAKH

-407 YTRTSSDFYPYAPS
+407 YTRTSSDFYPYAS
-421 SNYNVHQVLHYVGLP
+421 SSSYNVHQVLHYVGIP

>member
-32 SLAQKNIESVS
+32 SLAQNNIESVS
-43 TNPQTIVSENSES
+43 SNPQTIVSESSES
-56 IDLHVGSEVQKNARV
+56 TDLHVGSEAKKNARI

-78 KKNARIVYFKRWSAA
+78 QKNARIVYFKRWSAA

-116 GNLQLASLSSPAVS
+116 GNLQLA
-130 ADLQLAASQPAPS
+130 ASQPAPS
-143 PVVSA
+143 HVVSA
-148 DLQSAASQPAPS
+148 DLQSAASHSAPSLVVSADLQSTASQPAPSHVVSADLQSTASQPAPS

-167 QSAASQPAPSHVVSA
+167 QSAASQ
-182 DLQSAA
+182 
-188 SHPAPSHA
+188 
-196 VSVDLQSAASQ
+196 
-207 PAPSL
+207 
-212 VVSADLRLA
+212 
-221 ASQPAPSLVVSADLQ
+221 
-236 SAASQKK
+236 KK
-243 KGNVLEKE
+243 ANDVLKKE

-258 LAENPE
+258 LAE
-264 PAEPVSEDKA
+264 
-274 TDKSSDYK
+274 KSDHK

-407 YTRTSSDFYPYAPS
+407 YTRTSSDFYPYAS
-421 SNYNVHQVLHYVGLP
+421 SSSFNVHQVLHYVGIP